1 MKIVADNKIPFLKGV
16 FEPFAEVVYLPG
28 KSIDREALKDAD
40 ALITRTRTRCT
51 REVLEGT
58 CVKHIATATIGF
70 DHIAVPEV
78 EALGI
83 TWNNA
88 PGCNANSVGQY
99 MTAALLSLDMELEGK
114 TLGVVGV
121 GHVGTI
127 VARYAEALGMK
138 VLKND
143 PPREE
148 SGEKGFVSLEE
159 LLDSSD
165 MVTLHVPLE
174 YTGKDPTFHMADEK
188 FFSRMR
194 KGAVFFN
201 ASRGEAVDSAALK
214 NALKTQHLSKAV
226 LDVWED
232 EPHIDLELMDMCFI
246 STMHIAG
253 YSTDGKAN
261 GTSASVRAVAKA
273 LGIKEL
279 ETWSPA
285 SIPAPLE
292 AQETEFVSLKE
303 AVLHTYSPLRDSE
316 NLRNAPENFEELRGS
331 YPLRRE
337 FQAFR
342 VLNAP
347 PRERKILEQ
356 LGFQIG

>member
-28 KSIDREALKDAD
+28 KNIDREAVKECD
-40 ALITRTRTRCT
+40 ALITRTRTQCT
-51 REVLEGT
+51 KELLAGSRI
-58 CVKHIATATIGF
+58 KHIATATIGF

-99 MTAALLSLDMELEGK
+99 MTAALLSLDTDLENK
-114 TLGVVGV
+114 TLGVIGV

-138 VLKND
+138 VLRND
-143 PPREE
+143 PPRADA
-148 SGEKGFVSLEE
+148 GEKGFVSLEE
-159 LLDSSD
+159 VLESSD

-174 YTGKDPTFHMADEK
+174 YTGKYPTFHMADET
-188 FFSRMR
+188 FFSRLR

-201 ASRGEAVDSAALK
+201 ASRGEAVETEALK
-214 NALKTQHLSKAV
+214 KALQSGRV
-226 LDVWED
+226 SRSIIDVWEN
-232 EPHIDLELMDMCFI
+232 EPDIDLELMQQSFI

-253 YSTDGKAN
+253 YSTDGKVN
-261 GTSASVRAVAKA
+261 GTTASVRAVARA

-279 ETWSPA
+279 EQWTPSE
-285 SIPAPLE
+285 IPAPLE
-292 AQETEFVSLKE
+292 AQEIPFVSLKDS
-303 AVLHTYSPLRDSE
+303 VLHTYSPLSDSAR
-316 NLRNAPENFEELRGS
+316 LRNAPENFEELRGS
-331 YPLRRE
+331 YPRRRE
-337 FQAFR
+337 FQAFK
-342 VLNAP
+342 VVNAP
-347 PRERKILEQ
+347 EKERKILAQ
-356 LGFQIG
+356 LGFQVG